1 MTARIALALFVSFAL
16 VSCGVKSDLER
27 PSGEVLKDHRTDP
40 SKPPIPL
47 GDPGGT
53 IPPYPTGP

>member
-1 MTARIALALFVSFAL
+1 MTIRIALAFLMSLAL

-27 PSGEVLKDHRTDP
+27 PGGEVLKDHRPDP
-40 SKPPIPL
+40 SKPPVPL

-53 IPPYPTGP
+53 IPSYPTGP